1 MGEKGMWKDI
11 LGLLDETTL
20 IVCAVLAFLVP
31 FITYKLNRKLHNFGD
46 PPWKK
51 EEKGTDEKS

>member
-1 MGEKGMWKDI
+1 MWKDI
-11 LGLLDETTL
+11 LGLLNETTL

-31 FITYKLNRKLHNFGD
+31 FITYKINRKLHNFGD

-51 EEKGTDEKS
+51 EEKGKDEKS